1 MSERSAGP
9 MTVSQIT
16 RRVKEHLEL
25 SFPSVAVEGE
35 LSNVR
40 ASSTGHLYFTLK
52 DDDASISGVVFRGR
66 SRGVSFTPEDGQQVV
81 VYGGISVYARRGTY
95 QIIVER
101 MELAGVGRILAML
114 EERKRRL
121 AAEGLFAEGRKRRLP
136 VFPERIAIVSSPTG
150 AALRDIMQVL
160 GRRNAGVD
168 VVVCPT
174 PVQGEQAA
182 PRIAKMIRIA
192 SLHRLGD
199 VVIVGRGGGSLEDL
213 LPFSDETVVRAI
225 AQSEV
230 PVISAVGHE
239 IDWALSDFAADARA
253 PTPSAAAEL
262 VAASREELAGRV
274 VELGRS
280 IVNRFLERYRHAKL
294 LMRRFSPEELHRS
307 YWMLAQPTLQEF
319 DRLRDELGDAMDSR
333 VSAARHR
340 LHVASRELASVS
352 PHRIV
357 QRGYAI
363 VRDSDGSILVD
374 AGQVAAGDALSVE
387 VRHGSIDATV
397 DATHTGDTN
406 EEL

>member
-1 MSERSAGP
+1 

-16 RRVKEHLEL
+16 RRVKERLEL

-52 DDDASISGVVFRGR
+52 DDDASISGVLFRGR

-114 EERKRRL
+114 EERKKRL
-121 AAEGLFAEGRKRRLP
+121 AAEGLFDEGRKRRLP
-136 VFPERIAIVSSPTG
+136 VLPERIAIVSSPTG

-182 PRIAKMIRIA
+182 PRIAKMLRIA

-199 VVIVGRGGGSLEDL
+199 VIIIGRGGGSLEDL

-294 LMRRFSPEELHRS
+294 LMRQFSPEELHRS

-319 DRLRDELGDAMDSR
+319 DRLRDELGEAMDSR
-333 VSAARHR
+333 VSEARHR

-363 VRDSDGSILVD
+363 VRGGDGSILVD
-374 AGQVAAGDALSVE
+374 AGQVVAGDALSVE
-387 VRHGSIDATV
+387 VRHGSVDATV
-397 DATHTGDTN
+397 EATHTGDTN

>member
-1 MSERSAGP
+1 

-16 RRVKEHLEL
+16 RRVKERLEL

-52 DDDASISGVVFRGR
+52 DDDASISGVLFRGR

-114 EERKRRL
+114 EERKKRL
-121 AAEGLFAEGRKRRLP
+121 AAEGLFDEGRKRRLP
-136 VFPERIAIVSSPTG
+136 VLPERIAIVSSPTG

-182 PRIAKMIRIA
+182 PRIAKMLRIA

-199 VVIVGRGGGSLEDL
+199 VIIVGRGGGSLEDL

-294 LMRRFSPEELHRS
+294 LMRQFSPEELHRS

-319 DRLRDELGDAMDSR
+319 DRLRDELGEAMDSR
-333 VSAARHR
+333 VSEARHR

-363 VRDSDGSILVD
+363 VRGGDGSILVD
-374 AGQVAAGDALSVE
+374 AGQVVAGDALSVE
-387 VRHGSIDATV
+387 VRHGSVDATV
-397 DATHTGDTN
+397 EATHTGDTN